1 MSKNKLGTSP
11 HEKYP
16 NSKIIQAVFS
26 SSKKPKY
33 PAVCEHNNVDY
44 KAMKSLTY
52 RSCTIIERLSKAIV
66 ILEERLNEA
75 EKK

>member
-1 MSKNKLGTSP
+1 MGKNKFGTSP

-16 NSKIIQAVFS
+16 NSKTIQAVFS
-26 SSKKPKY
+26 SSKKPRK
-33 PAVCEHNNVDY
+33 PAVCEHNNIDY

-52 RSCTIIERLSKAIV
+52 RSFTIIERLSKAIV